1 LAVCKKCLFEEKGM
15 LSGQGFT
22 DFKCALCG
30 RIDTWHNTNTPKFCH
45 ECSVKLNMCQRC
57 GDSLEEEKEEKNNEI
72 PNSE

>member
-1 LAVCKKCLFEEKGM
+1 MAICKKCLFEEKGM

-22 DFKCALCG
+22 DFKCALCD

-57 GDSLEEEKEEKNNEI
+57 GAPLNEEETHNYK
-72 PNSE
+72 